1 MIPLHV
7 HSCYSF
13 LEGTIT
19 IPKLIERASSFGLKS
34 LALTDTN
41 GMYGLIAFAKQAAE
55 AGIKPILG
63 AYLDDPNDSDLAALF
78 YARNNIGYSELCK
91 LITIRRLRDDFN
103 LADVFEKE
111 LNNFFIISSS
121 LNLIQKIPHRQNL
134 FAGLIISKTQKAE
147 TRRLYEYACSKA
159 IKLVAIRP
167 VYLLDKEDYDIH
179 KILRAIHFNKTIDN
193 LSENEVRDSEYYFA
207 NPVEDQNLWK
217 SIPEA
222 IANTEYI
229 ARHCNVDLKFNQYKF
244 PKYDLP
250 DRQDAF
256 SKLWELSHEGL
267 RKRYNVITEKLLEKL
282 SYELQVIRDLNF
294 TDYFLIVWD
303 IVREAHS
310 RGMLLIGR
318 GSAANSLVAYC
329 LGLTQ
334 VDPVELNLYFERF
347 LNKGRSSPPDVDLD
361 FSWKERDE
369 IVKYVFDKYG
379 YENVAMISTHVTFKA
394 RSAFRET
401 AKAFGLSDEE
411 ISKYAKYIP
420 WTDAENL
427 PKVAELFPESR
438 SLNFKVEPWK
448 SIVDTAVKI
457 ANFPRH
463 LSIHP
468 SGILITPKPIT
479 NYTALEYAKNKGLG
493 LIITQPDM
501 YGVEDLGL
509 IKIDLLSQRSLA
521 VLRDTMDK
529 LNSHRSEDEI

>member
-7 HSCYSF
+7 HSFYSF

-19 IPKLIERASSFGLKS
+19 IPKLIERASAYGLKS

-41 GMYGLIAFAKQAAE
+41 GMYGLIAFAKQAVQ

-63 AYLDDPNDSDLAALF
+63 AYIDDPSDPDLSALF
-78 YARNNIGYSELCK
+78 YAKNNRGYSELCK

-159 IKLVAIRP
+159 IKLVALRP
-167 VYLLDKEDYDIH
+167 VYFLDKEDYGIH
-179 KILRAIHFNKTIDN
+179 KTLRAIHFNKTIDN

-318 GSAANSLVAYC
+318 
-329 LGLTQ
+329 
-334 VDPVELNLYFERF
+334 
-347 LNKGRSSPPDVDLD
+347 
-361 FSWKERDE
+361 
-369 IVKYVFDKYG
+369 
-379 YENVAMISTHVTFKA
+379 
-394 RSAFRET
+394 
-401 AKAFGLSDEE
+401 
-411 ISKYAKYIP
+411 
-420 WTDAENL
+420 
-427 PKVAELFPESR
+427 
-438 SLNFKVEPWK
+438 
-448 SIVDTAVKI
+448 
-457 ANFPRH
+457 
-463 LSIHP
+463 
-468 SGILITPKPIT
+468 
-479 NYTALEYAKNKGLG
+479 
-493 LIITQPDM
+493 
-501 YGVEDLGL
+501 
-509 IKIDLLSQRSLA
+509 
-521 VLRDTMDK
+521 
-529 LNSHRSEDEI
+529 